1 MIGTRQAHDHDQ
13 TAGSPSSG
21 ATGGIAAVMSGDLGA
36 NDSGVRIRTVA
47 AGDLTPLIALW
58 REVFPE
64 YNDPQR
70 PQPQLDAQLVG
81 SAMAGY
87 DGHRGW
93 LYSVGVLPRLRRSGL
108 ARALVTRAE
117 AELARRGCPK
127 INLQVLASN
136 DDGRNFWRALG
147 YVDDAVVSLGKRLG

>member
-1 MIGTRQAHDHDQ
+1 MADDM
-13 TAGSPSSG
+13 AD
-21 ATGGIAAVMSGDLGA
+21 AMSGDA
-36 NDSGVRIRTVA
+36 RNARIRAAV
-47 AGDLTPLIALW
+47 AGDVAPLISLW

-64 YNDPQR
+64 YNDPHR
-70 PQPQLDAQLVG
+70 PQRDPRASIERKLAFADGLFWVAQLDAQLVG

-93 LYSVGVLPRLRRSGL
+93 LYSVGVLPLLRRSGL
-108 ARALVTRAE
+108 ARALVTHAE

-127 INLQVLASN
+127 INLQVLAGN
-136 DDGRNFWRALG
+136 DDGRDFWRALG